1 MNIGIMWFLRW
12 IPITAAPLLIFVAI
26 AFMIP
31 GFWQYIASMWLSKR
45 GRKIFVNRWWLRIPP
60 LGIGLMF
67 LGWVVSVICHA
78 LSACLLGFDFLL
90 NLINIRNEN
99 FVIDNGT
106 WKKSNLLK
114 LYQKAQTPFDWHFD
128 AFKLAK
134 KFY

>member
-12 IPITAAPLLIFVAI
+12 LPITAAPLLIFIAI
-26 AFMIP
+26 GFMIP

-78 LSACLLGFDFLL
+78 LSGTLYLLDKLFEIISTDGNLFGFIREGLTYPWFLGMEAIDFA
-90 NLINIRNEN
+90 EE
-99 FVIDNGT
+99 DE
-106 WKKSNLLK
+106 
-114 LYQKAQTPFDWHFD
+114 
-128 AFKLAK
+128 
-134 KFY
+134 

>member
-12 IPITAAPLLIFVAI
+12 VPITAAPLLIFIAI
-26 AFMIP
+26 GFMIP

-78 LSACLLGFDFLL
+78 LSACLRGFDFLL
-90 NLINIRNEN
+90 NLIKFPNVFRGLRNAITYPWFLGMEA
-99 FVIDNGT
+99 IDF
-106 WKKSNLLK
+106 
-114 LYQKAQTPFDWHFD
+114 AEEDE
-128 AFKLAK
+128 
-134 KFY
+134 

>member
-12 IPITAAPLLIFVAI
+12 IPITAAPLLIFIAI

-78 LSACLLGFDFLL
+78 LSACLNGLDTLFGIISTDGNLFRGLQNAITYPWFLGMEAIDFA
-90 NLINIRNEN
+90 EE
-99 FVIDNGT
+99 DE
-106 WKKSNLLK
+106 
-114 LYQKAQTPFDWHFD
+114 
-128 AFKLAK
+128 
-134 KFY
+134 